1 MYERSAIVLE
11 RYLQT
16 ILGYRKR
23 SNLKNNYK
31 NYCKLIEDVEKYQE
45 TCIKEKDAVKEFNS
59 TSEEISEIQKKE
71 EKLYW
76 ILGEI

>member
-31 NYCKLIEDVEKYQE
+31 NYFKLIEDV
-45 TCIKEKDAVKEFNS
+45 
-59 TSEEISEIQKKE
+59 
-71 EKLYW
+71 
-76 ILGEI
+76 